1 MNQDLLKER
10 LANHQYDNVFRE
22 IYIDAGQIP
31 YQRDRYLR
39 ALSQF
44 EVHFGQGD
52 IVVFSAPGRSEIG
65 GNHTDHQQGEVLAAA
80 VNLDTIA
87 MVRKTNDNYV
97 YVLSDG
103 YPMITVD
110 LNFLDKKEEEQ
121 GTTKAL
127 IKGVLYEAKKRG
139 YVVGGFE
146 TYITGD
152 VLVGAGLSSSASF
165 ETLIGTIVSG
175 LYNDMNI
182 PQTEIACMGQCAENE
197 YFGKPC
203 GLMDQMACAVGG
215 LVHIDFKDKGNPVV
229 EGVDFDLNQHG
240 YSLCIIDTKGS
251 HADLTEDYAAVPG
264 EMKAVAEIFGKH
276 VLREVTKE
284 DVFTSL
290 NEIRRQLGDRA
301 ALRAIHFFEENERV
315 REEVAAL
322 QSKNADRFLELVKA
336 SGDSSYK
343 YLQNVYTNHD
353 IEHQNVSIA
362 LAVSEIFLK
371 QNGVARVHGGGFAGT
386 IQAFVRDEAVESYQK
401 IMEEIF
407 GKGACQVL
415 KIRKGGGIKV
425 FG

>member
-10 LANHQYDNVFRE
+10 LANHQYDNVLRE

-39 ALSQF
+39 AVSCF
-44 EVHFGQGD
+44 ETYFGQGD

-87 MVRKTNDNYV
+87 MARASDDNRV
-97 YVLSDG
+97 CVLSDG
-103 YPMITVD
+103 YPMITVNLD
-110 LNFLDKKEEEQ
+110 LLDKREEEQ

-127 IKGVLYEAKKRG
+127 IKGILYEAKKRG
-139 YVVGGFE
+139 YSVGGFKA
-146 TYITGD
+146 YITGD

-175 LYNDMNI
+175 LYNGMNI
-182 PQTEIACMGQCAENE
+182 PQTEIACIGQFAENE

-215 LVHIDFKDKGNPVV
+215 LVHIDFKDKRNPVV

-251 HADLTEDYAAVPG
+251 HADLTEDYAAVPN
-264 EMKAVAEIFGKH
+264 EMKAVAEIFGKR
-276 VLREVTKE
+276 VLREVAKE

-301 ALRAIHFFEENERV
+301 TLRAIHFFEENERV

-322 QSKNADRFLELVKA
+322 QSKNVDRFLELVKA

-386 IQAFVRDEAVESYQK
+386 IQAFVSDEAVEFYQNA
-401 IMEEIF
+401 MEEMF

-415 KIRKGGGIKV
+415 KIRKDGGIKV

>member
-10 LANHQYDNVFRE
+10 LANHQYDNVLRE

-31 YQRDRYLR
+31 YQRDRYLH
-39 ALSQF
+39 AVSCF
-44 EVHFGQGD
+44 ETYFGQGD

-87 MVRKTNDNYV
+87 MARASDDNRV
-97 YVLSDG
+97 CVLSDG

-110 LNFLDKKEEEQ
+110 LDLLDKREEEQ

-139 YVVGGFE
+139 YSVGGFKA
-146 TYITGD
+146 YITGD

-165 ETLIGTIVSG
+165 ETLIGTILSG

-182 PQTEIACMGQCAENE
+182 PQTEIACMGQFAENE

-203 GLMDQMACAVGG
+203 GLMDQMACAVGS
-215 LVHIDFKDKGNPVV
+215 LVHIDFKDRENPIV
-229 EGVDFDLNQHG
+229 ESVDFDLSQYG
-240 YSLCIIDTKGS
+240 YSLCIVDTKGS
-251 HADLTEDYAAVPG
+251 HADLTEDYAAVPN
-264 EMKAVAEIFGKH
+264 EMKAVAEIFGKR
-276 VLREVTKE
+276 VLREVAKE

-301 ALRAIHFFEENERV
+301 TLRAIHFFEENERV

-322 QSKNADRFLELVKA
+322 RSKNVDRFLELVKA

-353 IEHQNVSIA
+353 IAHQNVSIA
-362 LAVSEIFLK
+362 LAVSEMFLK

-386 IQAFVRDEAVESYQK
+386 IQAFVRDETVESYQNA
-401 IMEEIF
+401 MEEIF
-407 GKGACQVL
+407 GKDACQVL
-415 KIRKGGGIKV
+415 KIRKDGGIKV

>member
-10 LANHQYDNVFRE
+10 LANHQYDDVLHK
-22 IYIDAGQIP
+22 IYIDAGRIP
-31 YQRDRYLR
+31 YQRDRYLC

-87 MVRKTNDNYV
+87 MVRKTNNNYV

-110 LNFLDKKEEEQ
+110 LNFLDKKEEEK

-127 IKGVLYEAKKRG
+127 VKGVLYEAKKRG
-139 YVVGGFE
+139 YAVGGFE
-146 TYITGD
+146 AYITGD

-165 ETLIGTIVSG
+165 ETLIGTMVSG
-175 LYNDMNI
+175 LYNGMNI
-182 PQTEIACMGQCAENE
+182 PQTEIACIGQFAENE

-215 LVHIDFKDKGNPVV
+215 LVHIDFKDKRNPVV

-264 EMKAVAEIFGKH
+264 EMKAVAAIFGKH
-276 VLREVTKE
+276 VLREVAKE

-315 REEVAAL
+315 SEEVASL
-322 QSKNADRFLELVKA
+322 QSKNVDRFLELVKA

-343 YLQNVYTNHD
+343 YLQNVYTNRD
-353 IEHQNVSIA
+353 IEHQNISIA

-386 IQAFVRDEAVESYQK
+386 IQAFVRDETVESYQK
-401 IMEEIF
+401 VMEEIF

-415 KIRKGGGIKV
+415 KIRKDGGIKV